1 MITSLTM
8 FGWIP
13 FTLVLFMV
21 MPPKRAVVWC
31 FFMAWLFLPMAGYQL
46 TGMPDYTK
54 MSASSAGVAL
64 GAVLFDQGRLLR
76 FRLRIVDVPIIM
88 FTIVSPMASSISNG
102 LGIYDGISEIN
113 GWLGSWTLPWFIGR
127 VYLKTADDMRLV
139 ATAFVLGAFVY
150 IPICLWE
157 MRMAP
162 TLHRN
167 IYGFHQHSFAHA
179 IRWGGFRPRGFMQS
193 GLMTALFMCSGAVIA
208 LCLWRGRVPVKIF
221 RTAVPMLL
229 AVPFLGLVA
238 IFCKGTGAIVLMF
251 AVVGCLYAGLI
262 LRTRLPLILFMAI
275 SPLYILARAN
285 GIWDGTNMVEFI
297 EGFSRERAHSLN
309 FRFVNEN
316 VLIDKA
322 AQRPIFGWGGWNR
335 SAVYNEA
342 GNKNQRVRRPLDH
355 PLRQARRAGH
365 GLLRALAGDAGVD
378 VPVAVQGAPV
388 AQAQR
393 RALHRLGVDARD
405 VLGRLPVQ
413 RDGVAAEFPDRR
425 RAVGHAADGPPA
437 GPGGGGAAGGEST
450 GRRRRGGGGRRGLRG
465 FRGRRWFRGSRRCG
479 RAPPAAGADAAAR
492 AGPPPRLRT
501 GTLGS

>member
-13 FTLVLFMV
+13 FTLVLFMI

-31 FFMAWLFLPMAGYQL
+31 FFLAWLFLPMAGYQL

-76 FRLRIVDVPIIM
+76 FRLRIVDIPIIM

-102 LGIYDGISEIN
+102 LGLYDGVSEIN

-139 ATAFVLGAFVY
+139 ATAFLLGAFIY
-150 IPICLWE
+150 IPISLWE

-193 GLMTALFMCSGAVIA
+193 GLMTALFMCSAAVIG

-221 RTAVPMLL
+221 RTPVPMIL
-229 AVPFLGLVA
+229 AIPFLGVVA
-238 IFCKGTGAIVLMF
+238 IFCKGTGAIGLMF
-251 AVVGCLYAGLI
+251 AVVGCLYACVI
-262 LRTRLPLILFMAI
+262 LRSRIPLMLFVAI
-275 SPLYILARAN
+275 SPLYIIARAN
-285 GIWDGTNMVEFI
+285 GIWDGTNMVEFV

-342 GNKNQRVRRPLDH
+342 GDKTSVSDGLWIVLYGKHGVLGMGFFVLSLATPVLMFLWRFKAHQWLKPSVAPCTGLALMLAMYLVDCLFNGMESPLNFLIAGGLSGTLLMARQPDRVAA
-355 PLRQARRAGH
+355 ARRAAKSRGE
-365 GLLRALAGDAGVD
+365 GDA
-378 VPVAVQGAPV
+378 A
-388 AQAQR
+388 
-393 RALHRLGVDARD
+393 
-405 VLGRLPVQ
+405 
-413 RDGVAAEFPDRR
+413 
-425 RAVGHAADGPPA
+425 AADAGASGGP
-437 GPGGGGAAGGEST
+437 S
-450 GRRRRGGGGRRGLRG
+450 
-465 FRGRRWFRGSRRCG
+465 
-479 RAPPAAGADAAAR
+479 PAAGADAAAGTR
-492 AGPPPRLRT
+492 PPPRMSV
-501 GTLGS
+501 GTLDP